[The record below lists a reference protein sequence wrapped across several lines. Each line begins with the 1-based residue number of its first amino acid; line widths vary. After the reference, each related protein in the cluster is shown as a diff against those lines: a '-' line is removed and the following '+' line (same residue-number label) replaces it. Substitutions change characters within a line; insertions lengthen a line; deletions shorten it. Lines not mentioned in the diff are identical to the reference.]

1 MWHKKSCTMLYLEQS
16 RVELIVH
23 RPSVHK
29 SLCSTSK
36 VWEMGSICQSKGA
49 EVVVLAA
56 ARQYHKSV
64 LQDRVV
70 LNVGWQFDGEVFNET
85 LDDFLA
91 C

>member
-1 MWHKKSCTMLYLEQS
+1 
-16 RVELIVH
+16 
-23 RPSVHK
+23 
-29 SLCSTSK
+29 
-36 VWEMGSICQSKGA
+36 MGSICQSKGA

-64 LQDRVV
+64 LRCMQVRIV
-70 LNVGWQFDGEVFNET
+70 LNVPWQFDGEVFNET